1 MRAQRL
7 VRCSVAT
14 VGVTT
19 LLVAGLATTAQAET
33 TRIAGENR
41 YGTSA
46 KISADF
52 AKTGG
57 TVYVASGQGYADAL
71 AGGAVAAQQ
80 NAPVLLVRPD
90 AVPAP
95 IQAELERLKPAR
107 IVVLGGD
114 AAVGQVV
121 VDELKKTGVEPSVIA
136 GANRFETAALLSER
150 TYPTGAETVYLASGQ
165 NYPDALAAG
174 AAAGKNVGPILLT
187 GRDQLAPAAAK
198 ELKRLTPKKI
208 VVLGGTGA
216 ISSAVFDAAR
226 DVAPVERIAGAD
238 RFETATKLS
247 AATFTSAKT
256 VVLASG
262 DNFPDALSGA
272 PRADAASA
280 PILLVSAG
288 AEKNKPV
295 CAEIQRLKADNL
307 IVLGGTGAVSAEMLT
322 HIQDWCPGAGEHVFR
337 GKGST
342 EVKLP
347 ELKESIVTLTFEGTG
362 AFKALTLDANGTPV
376 SNLVDLEAGPYSG
389 VQAFNL
395 DGKSAST
402 LKIEGDG
409 AWVARVQ
416 PLAAA
421 PAWDVTGSTT
431 GTGDRVIRLGAA
443 RAADVTLTRASAD
456 GKDFTMIL
464 NRADGS
470 NAGTVSGLGDVI
482 LPKDATLLRVEA
494 DGAWTITKK

>member
-19 LLVAGLATTAQAET
+19 LLVAGLATTAQAESA
-33 TRIAGENR
+33 RLAGENR
-41 YGTSA
+41 YDTSA

-80 NAPVLLVRPD
+80 NAPVLLVRPN

-121 VDELKKTGVEPSVIA
+121 VDELKETGVEPSVIA
-136 GANRFETAALLSER
+136 GDNRFETAALLSER

-174 AAAGKNVGPILLT
+174 AAAGKNAGPILLT

-307 IVLGGTGAVSAEMLT
+307 IVLGGTGAVSAETLT

-337 GKGST
+337 GKVST
-342 EVKLP
+342 DVKLP
-347 ELKESIVTLTFEGTG
+347 ELGASIVTLTFEGTG
-362 AFKALTLDANGTPV
+362 SFTASTHDVNGTQV
-376 SNLVDLEAGPYSG
+376 SLLVNQTGAYSG

-431 GTGDRVIRLGAA
+431 GTGDTVIRLGAA
-443 RAADVTLTRASAD
+443 REDNVTLALASAD
-456 GKDFTMIL
+456 GKQFTVYA
-464 NRADGS
+464 NKADGS
-470 NAGTVSGLGDVI
+470 WAGTFTGPSDAI